1 MGIQFITDSMCDI
14 DENIRS
20 RYPFEVLPI
29 PITINDKTYYDGID
43 ITPDMILDFVNQN
56 PDDFPKTSQVQ
67 TVTYQEC
74 FKKYLDRG
82 DDIIYLA
89 LSSGLSGTFQTAS
102 LIASQLLD
110 DYPDR
115 KISIIDSKTATTG
128 MMLILHQGL
137 KLSKLGKSFEEISDT
152 MNFLSRHINIYFL
165 VGNIR
170 WLAKGGRIGKNAA
183 LIGDMLKIKPILYFN
198 DGRIQP
204 YEKVRGQKRAERRLL
219 ELVDEKMPNKNQ
231 CVGFIHSKAPALQD
245 KVKKALSKDM
255 GVKNFIIPQQGAG
268 AALTVHIG
276 PDCIG
281 IMFFDELPDNY
292 VNVAP

>member
-1 MGIQFITDSMCDI
+1 MSIQFITDSMCDI
-14 DENIRS
+14 DERILN

-29 PITINDKTYYDGID
+29 PITIGDKTYYDGID
-43 ITPDMILDFVNQN
+43 ITSDMILDSGEHD
-56 PDDFPKTSQVQ
+56 PDHFPKTSQVQ
-67 TVTYQEC
+67 AVTYQEC
-74 FKKYLDRG
+74 FKRHLERG

-102 LIASQLLD
+102 LIASQLLE

-137 KLSKLGKSFEEISDT
+137 KLNKLGRSFEEISDT

-165 VGNIR
+165 VGNIS
-170 WLAKGGRIGKNAA
+170 WLAKGGRIGKNVAK
-183 LIGDMLKIKPILYFN
+183 IGDMLKIKPILYFK
-198 DGRIQP
+198 DGRILP
-204 YEKVRGQKRAERRLL
+204 YEKVRGQKKAERRLM
-219 ELVDEKMPNKNQ
+219 ELVDEKMIDKNQ

-245 KVKKALSKDM
+245 RAQKIMKKDM
-255 GVKNFIIPQQGAG
+255 HVENFIIPQQGAG

-281 IMFFDELPDNY
+281 IMFFDALPDNY
-292 VNVAP
+292 INVAP